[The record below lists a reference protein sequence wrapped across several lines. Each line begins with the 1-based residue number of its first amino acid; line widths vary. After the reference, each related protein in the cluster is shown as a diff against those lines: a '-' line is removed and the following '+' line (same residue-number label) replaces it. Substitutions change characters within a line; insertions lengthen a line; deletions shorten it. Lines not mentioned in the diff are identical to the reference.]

1 MDQKEPKSIYN
12 GLGWAASANSENP
25 EGAWKLIEYL
35 GSKEAQE
42 KQANLGVTMSAYEG
56 TSDTWVNSQ
65 PGFNMQAYLDMR
77 EDAQAY
83 PSSKNTQVWFQM
95 MLEKMVDGFSGA
107 KPMKDVCEDVAV
119 EMNKFLAEEQ

>member
-1 MDQKEPKSIYN
+1 
-12 GLGWAASANSENP
+12 
-25 EGAWKLIEYL
+25 
-35 GSKEAQE
+35 
-42 KQANLGVTMSAYEG
+42 MSSYEG